1 MFNHG
6 KKAIRGWMQP
16 IGKLLSQANPNL
28 ITLTGL
34 ILAITA
40 GLLLATRRLALGGVF
55 ILLSGFFDVLDGSVA
70 REAKRVTAYGGFID
84 SVSDRY
90 SDAAILIGAMCSG
103 EIAMPSLYPPIPWF
117 WGAVALIG
125 SYMVSYTRAKAEAAG
140 TSATIGIAERAERL
154 IIIAA
159 GAITGYLNIAVFT
172 VAILTHITTIQRIYH
187 VKTMLKKEKR

>member
-1 MFNHG
+1 MFNNG
-6 KKAIRGWMQP
+6 KNTIRRGVQP
-16 IGKLLSQANPNL
+16 LGKLLSQTNPNL

-34 ILAITA
+34 VLAITA
-40 GLLLATRRLALGGVF
+40 GILLAARYLALGGIF

-70 REAKRVTAYGGFID
+70 REANRITAYGGFID

-90 SDAAILIGAMCSG
+90 ADAAILIGAMCSG
-103 EIAMPSLYPPIPWF
+103 QIAMPYPASIPWF

-140 TSATIGIAERAERL
+140 TSATIGIAERSERL

-159 GAITGYLNIAVFT
+159 GAIIGYLNIAVFV

-187 VKTMLKKEKR
+187 VKTTLKRK